1 MERSEEV
8 TRLALTNKAGAD
20 NPVPLFLEAVSIDP
34 SLRSTGIVTRIRGV
48 EYYQTVASGS
58 QTGKWW
64 AVHNILRAV
73 GGELSRLD
81 PERAVAVIEQYAYG
95 AKGNYLVTQG
105 EIGGA
110 IRYLLWSRGV
120 PFVELA
126 QNTWKAATMGGFFR
140 HVRKTRKREYLAA
153 VRAKYGRMFPSV
165 DVADAWLM
173 LKAAEKI
180 AAGEYGG
187 GETAAEQIRAIAG
200 RRG

>member
-1 MERSEEV
+1 MEWGEEV
-8 TRLALTNKAGAD
+8 MEAPFAEAGAD
-20 NPVPLFLEAVSIDP
+20 NPAPLFMEAVSIDP

-58 QTGKWW
+58 STGKWR
-64 AVHNILRAV
+64 AVQQILAAV
-73 GGELSRLD
+73 GGEISRID
-81 PERAVAVIEQYAYG
+81 PEKRFAVVEQYAYG

-110 IRYLLWSRGV
+110 IRYLLWRRRV

-126 QNTWKAATMGGFFR
+126 QNTWKAATMGKAFR
-140 HVRKTRKREYLAA
+140 HVKKTRPREYLAA

-173 LKAAEKI
+173 LKAAEMI
-180 AAGEYGG
+180 AAGKTDF
-187 GETAAEQIRAIAG
+187 GEGAAERLREILG
-200 RRG
+200 RRE

>member
-1 MERSEEV
+1 MEAPFAEAE
-8 TRLALTNKAGAD
+8 AD
-20 NPVPLFLEAVSIDP
+20 NPAPLFMEAISIDP

-58 QTGKWW
+58 STGKWR
-64 AVHNILRAV
+64 AVRQILEAV
-73 GGELSRLD
+73 GGEISRLD
-81 PERAVAVIEQYAYG
+81 PEKAVAVIEQYAYG

-110 IRYLLWSRGV
+110 IRYLLWRRGV

-153 VRAKYGRMFPSV
+153 IRAKHGRMFPST

-173 LKAAEKI
+173 LKAAEMI

-187 GETAAEQIRAIAG
+187 GGTAAEQIRAMAG